1 MSAFE
6 AVIGLEVHAQL
17 LTRTKLFCGCP
28 NRFGAEANTHV
39 CPVCLGLPGS
49 LPVING
55 EAVRLALLAAL
66 ALDCKVEQKSQ
77 FARKQYFYPDLPKG
91 YQISQFEEPYCL
103 KGKLKIEVEGGE
115 REIGITRIHME
126 EDAGKSMHGVGGDSL
141 VDLNR
146 AGTPLIEIVSEPEL
160 RSSSEAAAYL
170 RELRN
175 ILIFLGVNDGNLE
188 EGSFRCDANVSIRPR
203 GARTLGTR
211 TELKNLNSFRFVQRA
226 IDEEIARQTAVVSSG
241 GKVVQETRS
250 FDPDTNTTRSL
261 RSKEESHD
269 YRYFPDPDLPPL
281 VLSEARVSEAEAS
294 LPELPRALRE
304 RWVRDFKLSEQAAQ
318 TLSSHPAYA
327 RFFSDCLALGGAP
340 AKLANWILTEVLR
353 GATQRGLEVDFLVT
367 PQQVADTL
375 ALVESGELSGKQ
387 AKELHAALEGSQK
400 SAAEVVSEKGMRQVS
415 DTGALRE
422 IVDAVLAKSQKQVE
436 QYRSGK
442 TGVLGFF
449 VGQVMKETRGQAN
462 PKLVSEL
469 LEKALSGDG
478 NE

>member
-28 NRFGAEANTHV
+28 NRFGAEPNTHV

-49 LPVING
+49 LPVINA

-66 ALDCKVEQKSQ
+66 ALDCELQPKSQ

-91 YQISQFEEPYCL
+91 YQISQYEEPYSVR
-103 KGKLKIEVEGGE
+103 GKLKIEVDGGE

-126 EDAGKSMHGVGGDSL
+126 EDAGKSTHGVAGDSL

-160 RSSSEAAAYL
+160 TSSREAAAYL

-175 ILIFLGVNDGNLE
+175 VLIFLGVNDGNLE

-203 GARTLGTR
+203 GSRTLGTR

-250 FDPDTNTTRSL
+250 FDPESNTTRSL

-281 VLSEARVSEAEAS
+281 VLSEERLLAARAGM
-294 LPELPRALRE
+294 PELPRALRE
-304 RWVRDFKLSEQAAQ
+304 RWVREFELSDQAAQ

-327 RFFSDCLALGGAP
+327 RFFTECLELGAP
-340 AKLANWILTEVLR
+340 ATKLANWILTEVLR
-353 GATQRGLEVDFLVT
+353 GATQRGLEVDFLVS
-367 PQQVADTL
+367 PKQVADVL
-375 ALVESGELSGKQ
+375 SLVESGEISGKQ
-387 AKELHAALEGSQK
+387 AKELHVALEGSDR
-400 SAAEVVSEKGMRQVS
+400 SAADVVNERGMRQVS
-415 DTGALRE
+415 DSGALKAVVE
-422 IVDAVLAKSQKQVE
+422 AVLAKSTKQVE

-449 VGQVMKETRGQAN
+449 VGQVMKETQGQAN

-469 LEKALSGDG
+469 LERALKGEADD
-478 NE
+478 